1 MYFNESA
8 CDFQLVQDS
17 GGTTLK
23 AICNNE
29 EGAGVS
35 SDILLDE
42 YIGNLD
48 GSFQWGGVNF
58 SKDARNT
65 RLTTEGP
72 NHQVILHSELKNLS
86 GDYVGDHLDL
96 SPYITNTNGTL
107 HFAHE
112 DP

>member
-1 MYFNESA
+1 MRRGLESHQTSSWTNILA
-8 CDFQLVQDS
+8 TS
-17 GGTTLK
+17 TLIK
-23 AICNNE
+23 FLAW
-29 EGAGVS
+29 S
-35 SDILLDE
+35 
-42 YIGNLD
+42 